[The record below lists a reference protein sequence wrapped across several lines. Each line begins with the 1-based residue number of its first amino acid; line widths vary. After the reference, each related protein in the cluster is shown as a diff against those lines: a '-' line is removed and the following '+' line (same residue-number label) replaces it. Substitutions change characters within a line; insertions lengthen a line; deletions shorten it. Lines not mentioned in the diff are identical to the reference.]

1 MKEWVKPLL
10 IKRGNHSLP
19 PSLMQSLRDVDY
31 VVKDKVFAERA
42 LGMEFYD
49 PVERS
54 LFYKGEAIPS
64 ALNTC
69 IVHVKCS

>member
-1 MKEWVKPLL
+1 
-10 IKRGNHSLP
+10 
-19 PSLMQSLRDVDY
+19 MQSLRDVDY

-54 LFYKGEAIPS
+54 LFYKGEAMPS

-69 IVHVKCS
+69 IVHVECS